1 MSIREIMRAKRLVVS
16 VSDTRKA
23 EAVKHAVEGPVSEHF
38 PASILQRHAD
48 CGIFL
53 DPPAA
58 ALLSDARARA

>member
-1 MSIREIMRAKRLVVS
+1 
-16 VSDTRKA
+16 
-23 EAVKHAVEGPVSEHF
+23 VKHAVEGPVSEHF